1 MKFLNNLDLQS
12 NELQNAV
19 IHNYAGNPD
28 TALSGSQGQIVYSTT
43 LDKLFVNTDGSTA
56 WDELST
62 AGGSVTSVSAGNA
75 ITVTG
80 TATVP
85 VVNHADTSTQAD
97 VNNSG
102 NTFIQDLTFDTYGHV
117 TGVTSTAVSGLDNYS
132 SWTVSDGTNTEA
144 IGSGDSVIFA
154 GGGDVTTSY
163 TAASNT
169 LTVSFTETYTAHENI
184 SAASSVDNSGNDFI
198 QDVTLDSNGHVTG
211 LTSATV
217 SGFDNYGSWTIAGDT
232 GSEAIGS
239 GDTMTIAGGGD
250 VSTSYDTGTNT
261 LTVSFTET
269 YTAHEN
275 ISAATSINGS
285 GNDFIQDVTVDSNGH
300 VTGLVAASV
309 DFTGYLT
316 SESDTL
322 DSVTGRGA
330 TTSNAITVGGL
341 TVNGDLTVSGA
352 HTVKLAETVQIE
364 DSIILLNE
372 NEAGSPTED
381 AGFVIE
387 RGTSTNVGILWDESA
402 DEFVVISST
411 ETGATTGNV
420 VISDYQPL
428 HVGGLTADDAST
440 ISGTLTLGSV
450 VNAGVDTDKFLVLDG
465 SGNVDFRT
473 GAEVLS
479 DIGAGAGTMSS
490 WTVAGDTGSEAI
502 SDGDTV
508 TIAGGGD
515 VSTAYSTSTNTVT
528 VSFTETYTAHESI
541 SAATSVDNSGNT
553 FIQDVTL
560 DGNGHVTGLAS
571 ATVSGFDNYGSWTI
585 SDGTNTEAIGS
596 GDTFV
601 IAGGGDVTT
610 SYSAASN
617 TMTVSFSETYTAH
630 DNISAA
636 TSVDNSGF
644 TFIQDVT
651 LDSNGHVTG
660 LASAT
665 VTAAT
670 TSATGVVE
678 LATDAEASTGTDT
691 GRAVTPSGLAQYT
704 ADREAV
710 FTISGDATT
719 TAFALTHNFGT
730 RMVMA
735 EVVDFGDAGTGATY
749 ETVYPDIE
757 RNSDNQVTVTF
768 GAAPSATQDY
778 RVMLRV
784 IA

>member
-19 IHNYAGNPD
+19 IQNYAGNPD
-28 TALSGSQGQIVYSTT
+28 TNLSGTEGQIVYSTT
-43 LDKLFVNTDGSTA
+43 TNKLFVNTDGATA
-56 WDELST
+56 WDELSV
-62 AGGSVTSVSAGNA
+62 AGGAVTSVSAGNA
-75 ITVTG
+75 ITVGG

-85 VVNHADTSTQAD
+85 VVNHADTSTQSD
-97 VNNSG
+97 VSNSG

-144 IGSGDSVIFA
+144 IGSGDSVVFA

-163 TAASNT
+163 AAASNT
-169 LTVSFTETYTAHENI
+169 VTISFTETYTAHENI
-184 SAASSVDNSGNDFI
+184 SAATSVDNSGNTFI
-198 QDVTLDSNGHVTG
+198 QDVTLDGNGHVTG
-211 LTSATV
+211 LASATV
-217 SGFDNYGSWTIAGDT
+217 SGFDNYSSWTIAADT

-250 VSTSYDTGTNT
+250 VTTAYNTSTNT
-261 LTVSFTET
+261 VTVSFTES

-275 ISAATSINGS
+275 ISAATSIDGS
-285 GNDFIQDVTVDSNGH
+285 GNSFIQDVTVDSNGH

-316 SESDTL
+316 AESDTL
-322 DSVTGRGA
+322 DSVTGRGSSTA
-330 TTSNAITVGGL
+330 NSITVGGL
-341 TVNGDLTVSGA
+341 VVNGDLTVSGA
-352 HTVKLAETVQIE
+352 HTVKIAEEVQIE
-364 DSIILLNE
+364 DALIVLNS
-372 NEAGSPTED
+372 NETVAPTQD
-381 AGFVIE
+381 AGFVVE
-387 RGTSTNVGILWDESA
+387 RGTSTNVAFMWDESA
-402 DEFVVISST
+402 DQFVAVTSA
-411 ETGATTGNV
+411 ETGTTAGDV
-420 VISDYQPL
+420 TIADYADMR
-428 HVGGLTADDAST
+428 VGGLTADDASS
-440 ISGTLTLGSV
+440 INGTLTLGSV

-502 SDGDTV
+502 GNGDTV

-515 VSTAYSTSTNTVT
+515 VSTAYNTSTNTVT
-528 VSFTETYTAHESI
+528 VSFTESYTAHENI

-560 DGNGHVTGLAS
+560 DSNGHVTGLAS

-610 SYSAASN
+610 SYTAASN
-617 TMTVSFSETYTAH
+617 TMTVSFTESYTAH
-630 DNISAA
+630 ENISAA
-636 TSVDNSGF
+636 TSINGSGID
-644 TFIQDVT
+644 FIQDVT
-651 LDSNGHVTG
+651 VDGNGHVTG
-660 LASAT
+660 LANATIRSAS
-665 VTAAT
+665 
-670 TSATGVVE
+670 TSQTGVVE
-678 LATDAEASTGTDT
+678 LATDTEASTATDT

-735 EVVDFGDAGTGATY
+735 EVVDYGNAGTGATY
-749 ETVYPDIE
+749 ETVYPDVE